1 MSNAFTP
8 ASNRSCHLSVAR
20 VAGTEIGKFARTLAV
35 TPIKQLANRWNRWD
49 PAEVVITAVDTFPS
63 PSPSSLFLLSFPHL
77 SRLIAALQTIRGPCC
92 KSPNNCLPPV
102 RFVTFRC
109 PDCPLLFK
117 DVPRKSSQGYRL
129 GMYGHCA
136 CELITHLYVCFWKWR
151 VSLNVNSSEG
161 TFAQCK

>member
-1 MSNAFTP
+1 MRLVLP
-8 ASNRSCHLSVAR
+8 QI
-20 VAGTEIGKFARTLAV
+20 EAV
-35 TPIKQLANRWNRWD
+35 TCQWHALQERKSESSPGLWLWLQLSSWRTTT
-49 PAEVVITAVDTFPS
+49 EVVITAVDTFPS

-109 PDCPLLFK
+109 PDCPLLCK

-136 CELITHLYVCFWKWR
+136 CELITHLYVCFSKWR